1 MAVITET
8 LVLFLVG
15 GSWNRAAAFISSGP
29 AGRPT
34 PLRSPPRSCRH
45 SRHHH
50 HHLPLS
56 DDHHPRITGR
66 PQQRPRRRRRRR
78 QGEELVGDSCNHRPI
93 AALFGWAP
101 SSSSSSSSSSLS
113 SSREE
118 LLEITCDGTNTT
130 AFSGTVPP
138 TVGRDKENSLHGSSS
153 VEASGRAAAVAAA
166 AGRGRR
172 GTSYPEGERA
182 GDRSG
187 DRSRDRARD
196 HSVGLIVSMRQL
208 SILGALAGV
217 AAVAVGYEHGMA
229 GFLWIQDWAGVTA
242 PHFPPR
248 TAADGAGQVHLTP
261 LKSVA
266 TGLGAGFTR
275 AVSRTL
281 TFPLDTIKTRS
292 QLSRLGADDRALL
305 PEEMLR
311 LIDGPATFKG
321 VFKGFSAFLAQA
333 GPSNAAF
340 FLFYDA
346 LNAIG
351 AAAILGADGSG
362 GISPSLS
369 SSLWPTALHL
379 GASSAATV
387 PANLVRTPAEVVKQR
402 LQVGRE
408 SGNSLQAL
416 LSIVR
421 AEGAKGLFVGGK
433 EQLLREIPFNAVQF
447 TVYECLKAS
456 LGSSELWADAAL
468 GAASSAAGALA
479 TQPVDTVKTR
489 VMTKSVP
496 GSLGGDSPGFIKSA
510 SLVAEAEGVTSL
522 FLGLLPR
529 LVLVSTGGAFYFW
542 GQEFASQL
550 MSRAGF

>member
-1 MAVITET
+1 ME
-8 LVLFLVG
+8 
-15 GSWNRAAAFISSGP
+15 
-29 AGRPT
+29 
-34 PLRSPPRSCRH
+34 
-45 SRHHH
+45 
-50 HHLPLS
+50 
-56 DDHHPRITGR
+56 
-66 PQQRPRRRRRRR
+66 
-78 QGEELVGDSCNHRPI
+78 
-93 AALFGWAP
+93 
-101 SSSSSSSSSSLS
+101 
-113 SSREE
+113 
-118 LLEITCDGTNTT
+118 NT
-130 AFSGTVPP
+130 
-138 TVGRDKENSLHGSSS
+138 LHGSGS
-153 VEASGRAAAVAAA
+153 VEASGSATAAAAAAAAAA
-166 AGRGRR
+166 AGWGRR
-172 GTSYPEGERA
+172 GTSSPERERA
-182 GDRSG
+182 EDRSG
-187 DRSRDRARD
+187 GRSRDG
-196 HSVGLIVSMRQL
+196 SVHLMVSMRQL

-217 AAVAVGYEHGMA
+217 VAVAVDYEHGMA
-229 GFLWIQDWAGVTA
+229 GFLWIQDWAGGAA

-248 TAADGAGQVHLTP
+248 AAADGAGQVHLTP
-261 LKSVA
+261 LRSVA

-275 AVSRTL
+275 AASRTL

-305 PEEMLR
+305 PTEMRR
-311 LIDGPATFKG
+311 LVDGPASFKG

-351 AAAILGADGSG
+351 AAAILGGDGSG
-362 GISPSLS
+362 GISPSPS

-379 GASSAATV
+379 GASSVATV

-408 SGNSLQAL
+408 SGNSLQAF

-421 AEGAKGLFVGGK
+421 AEGVKGLFVGGK

-496 GSLGGDSPGFIKSA
+496 GSLGGDSPGFLKSA
-510 SLVAEAEGVTSL
+510 SLVAEAEGMTSL

>member
-1 MAVITET
+1 
-8 LVLFLVG
+8 
-15 GSWNRAAAFISSGP
+15 
-29 AGRPT
+29 
-34 PLRSPPRSCRH
+34 
-45 SRHHH
+45 HHH
-50 HHLPLS
+50 HNHPLS

-66 PQQRPRRRRRRR
+66 PPQRPRRRRRRR
-78 QGEELVGDSCNHRPI
+78 QDEEVVGDSCNRRPV
-93 AALFGWAP
+93 AALFGSAHST

-113 SSREE
+113 SSLEE

-130 AFSGTVPP
+130 AFSGIVPP
-138 TVGRDKENSLHGSSS
+138 AVGRDMESTLHGSGS
-153 VEASGRAAAVAAA
+153 VETSGRAAAEAAAA

-172 GTSYPEGERA
+172 GTSHPEGERA
-182 GDRSG
+182 EDRSG
-187 DRSRDRARD
+187 DRSRDRSRD
-196 HSVGLIVSMRQL
+196 NSAGLMVSMRQL

-217 AAVAVGYEHGMA
+217 AAVAVDYEHGMA
-229 GFLWIQDWAGVTA
+229 GFLWIQDWAGGAA

-248 TAADGAGQVHLTP
+248 AAADSAGQVHLTP
-261 LKSVA
+261 LRSVA

-275 AVSRTL
+275 AASRTL

-305 PEEMLR
+305 PPEMRR

-351 AAAILGADGSG
+351 AAAILGGDGSG
-362 GISPSLS
+362 GISPSPS

-379 GASSAATV
+379 GASSVATV

-408 SGNSLQAL
+408 SGNSLQAF

-421 AEGAKGLFVGGK
+421 AEGVKGLFVGGK

-447 TVYECLKAS
+447 TVYE
-456 LGSSELWADAAL
+456 
-468 GAASSAAGALA
+468 
-479 TQPVDTVKTR
+479 
-489 VMTKSVP
+489 
-496 GSLGGDSPGFIKSA
+496 
-510 SLVAEAEGVTSL
+510 
-522 FLGLLPR
+522 
-529 LVLVSTGGAFYFW
+529 
-542 GQEFASQL
+542 
-550 MSRAGF
+550 

>member
-1 MAVITET
+1 M
-8 LVLFLVG
+8 
-15 GSWNRAAAFISSGP
+15 
-29 AGRPT
+29 
-34 PLRSPPRSCRH
+34 
-45 SRHHH
+45 
-50 HHLPLS
+50 
-56 DDHHPRITGR
+56 
-66 PQQRPRRRRRRR
+66 
-78 QGEELVGDSCNHRPI
+78 
-93 AALFGWAP
+93 
-101 SSSSSSSSSSLS
+101 
-113 SSREE
+113 
-118 LLEITCDGTNTT
+118 
-130 AFSGTVPP
+130 
-138 TVGRDKENSLHGSSS
+138 
-153 VEASGRAAAVAAA
+153 
-166 AGRGRR
+166 
-172 GTSYPEGERA
+172 
-182 GDRSG
+182 
-187 DRSRDRARD
+187 
-196 HSVGLIVSMRQL
+196 VSMRQL
-208 SILGALAGV
+208 SILVALAGA
-217 AAVAVGYEHGMA
+217 AAVAVDYEHGMA
-229 GFLWIQDWAGVTA
+229 GFLWIQDWAGGAA

-248 TAADGAGQVHLTP
+248 AAADGAGQVHLTP

-275 AVSRTL
+275 AASRTL

-305 PEEMLR
+305 PVEMLR

-351 AAAILGADGSG
+351 AAAILGGDGSG
-362 GISPSLS
+362 GISASPS

-379 GASSAATV
+379 GASSAATI

-496 GSLGGDSPGFIKSA
+496 GSFGGDSPGFLKSA